1 MPWRLR
7 WQRRSLSLLLAT
19 FWHEPKCLAPRLAI
33 TSVSSSPTLLS
44 LLSSSKPSLRS
55 TFHHVCTTTRERIG
69 VHSPPRHTHATVS
82 CVHTVN
88 YNWVLGVSLAKSV
101 LWIAA
106 SVVTIIVSRRH
117 KEKVALAGIRAI
129 FCVQSNDLAL
139 GVPIVMALYG
149 RTHPEYVGYLFILQ
163 PVTLCFLD
171 PMGSLTL
178 CKTLAYTPLSRAW
191 CLPHPLTITP
201 GFLLI
206 ECGIQHRHRSKSG
219 KRGGACWAVLR
230 VLKRV
235 VTNPIVMVVF
245 LGLIWNL
252 AVRRPLPGIVALTLK
267 VRVCVGRVIGF
278 VAWWFPLT

>member
-1 MPWRLR
+1 M
-7 WQRRSLSLLLAT
+7 
-19 FWHEPKCLAPRLAI
+19 
-33 TSVSSSPTLLS
+33 
-44 LLSSSKPSLRS
+44 
-55 TFHHVCTTTRERIG
+55 
-69 VHSPPRHTHATVS
+69 
-82 CVHTVN
+82 N

-178 CKTLAYTPLSRAW
+178 CNPLAYTPLSCLVLTSPARNHARLSAHRVWHSGPASQQVWQAW
-191 CLPHPLTITP
+191 WRVLGRPAGAEASGDKPDCDGGLSWLDMEP
-201 GFLLI
+201 
-206 ECGIQHRHRSKSG
+206 CGSATTAWNRGIDSK
-219 KRGGACWAVLR
+219 GACVER
-230 VLKRV
+230 V
-235 VTNPIVMVVF
+235 T
-245 LGLIWNL
+245 
-252 AVRRPLPGIVALTLK
+252 
-267 VRVCVGRVIGF
+267 GF
-278 VAWWFPLT
+278 VAWQFPLTWQACVSCVGWHNRQWGSPLMPVLCLCWESP